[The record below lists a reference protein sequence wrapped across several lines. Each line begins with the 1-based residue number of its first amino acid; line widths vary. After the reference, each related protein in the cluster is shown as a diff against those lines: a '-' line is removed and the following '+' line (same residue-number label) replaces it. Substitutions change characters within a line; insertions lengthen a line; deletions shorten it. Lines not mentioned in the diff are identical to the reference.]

1 MTTIDVT
8 NTDDSGPGSLRD
20 AVNSA
25 NSNSEADTIVF
36 DSSLS
41 GETIALTGDQLEIT
55 TSVTIDGDL
64 NDDSDPDITID
75 GQSSDRVFKVDD
87 GTVADDPLKEVTLQG
102 LVIQRGK
109 VNDKGGGIKNEENLT
124 LASSIVRGN
133 RTTGTESA
141 GGIVNGTGGVL
152 SIINSTIDDNYA
164 SAGAGGILSFNDFT
178 LTNSTV
184 SNNSARFEAGGVENN
199 GPAVIRNSTIS
210 GNTAGLALDSVEG
223 GGIKHSDQTSGTSL
237 TLANSTVSG
246 NSAPNGGGI
255 YNDSGS
261 TTTLTNS
268 IIANNDGDDVVN
280 DPDGVNDP
288 TIETT
293 GTNLIEDGSFD
304 SGDSN
309 IIQKDP
315 QLGPLQ
321 DNGGPTK
328 TQAPQSGSPA
338 LDAGVNSEIP
348 SDAQTLTGDS
358 AQDLDGDGN
367 TFENIPYDQRGE
379 GFPRI
384 EGDTV
389 DLGAFEVAVNDPPQV
404 SNPIDQQEAT
414 LGEAF
419 SFPVPGDTFNDPDD
433 SSLELSAS
441 LADGSDLP
449 EWLSFNADNRTLS
462 GTPSEGDTGT
472 LNLQLTATDAEGATA
487 STEFQLAV
495 AEPQNFSLD
504 VDGNGEP
511 EALADGIL
519 VTRFL
524 FGFSGQTLTQGA
536 VGEGASRSEAA
547 QVTSFLNDAGDALDV
562 DGNGE
567 TEALTDGILL
577 TRFLFGFSGQ
587 TLTQGAIGEG
597 ASRSSPDAIA
607 SHLEQFQPSGSS
619 ALQAQDLSAQIPEL
633 AAQTGGSQLAQSDR
647 ASSQSLGSG
656 HSLQPE
662 QVQSSD
668 GLTASA

>member
-64 NDDSDPDITID
+64 DNNNEPDITID
-75 GQSSDRVFKVDD
+75 GRSSDRVFKVDS
-87 GTVADDPLKEVTLQG
+87 GNFADPPLKEVTLKG
-102 LVIQRGK
+102 LAIQRGK
-109 VNDKGGGIKNEENLT
+109 VTSGSDNGGGILNEEYLT
-124 LASSIVRGN
+124 LAGSRVRGN
-133 RTTGTESA
+133 IAEGSG
-141 GGIVNGTGGVL
+141 GGITNSSEGVL
-152 SIINSTIDDNYA
+152 SIVNSTVDSN
-164 SAGAGGILSFNDFT
+164 SADAAGGIQSSGDFT

-184 SNNSARFEAGGVENN
+184 SNNSAAYWAGGIDSRDFT
-199 GPAVIRNSTIS
+199 VIKNSTIS
-210 GNTAGLALDSVEG
+210 GNSAGLELDDKQG
-223 GGIKHSDQTSGTSL
+223 GGIRNTRDTL

-255 YNDSGS
+255 YNTSGS

-280 DPDGVNDP
+280 DPDGLNDP
-288 TIETT
+288 RIETT
-293 GTNLIEDGSFD
+293 GTNLVEDGSFGSD
-304 SGDSN
+304 ESN
-309 IIQKDP
+309 VLQQDP

-321 DNGGPTK
+321 DNGGSTL
-328 TQAPQSGSPA
+328 TQALQSGSPA
-338 LDAGVNSEIP
+338 LDAGANSEIP
-348 SDAQTLTGDS
+348 SDGQTLAGDGT
-358 AQDLDGDGN
+358 QDLDGDGD

-379 GFPRI
+379 GFSRI

-404 SNPIDQQEAT
+404 SNPIDRQEAT
-414 LGEAF
+414 LGESF
-419 SFPVPGDTFNDPDD
+419 SFPVPGDTFSDPDD

-587 TLTQGAIGEG
+587 TLTQGAVGEG

-607 SHLEQFQPSGSS
+607 SYLEQFQPSGSS

-633 AAQTGGSQLAQSDR
+633 APQTGGSQLAQSGQ
-647 ASSQSLGSG
+647 ASTQSLGTE

-662 QVQSSD
+662 QAQPSD